1 MSKFKLQT
9 IGALSLLVAAIVI
22 ILATLDYRSFRS
34 ESVYQYKELLREQN
48 QTIEA
53 RLVEK
58 FESYRRELGAL
69 SLSESDIQDGQV
81 ASHVVHQMNAIQR
94 AQKAF
99 SDAIFILTRDGTIYN
114 SDGEV
119 MPTNAKQS
127 NRSYYDAVF
136 NKGDDFYVSK
146 PYVSSS
152 TGNTVIAIIKK
163 INTTVSLFTI
173 VQIDAV
179 VGDLEQK
186 KNLFLYSDDGTI
198 LVAPYD
204 DFIGANMFEKRP
216 LYKQFS
222 PSSPELSYSVVVDG
236 EERDFTVFWSK
247 IDINGWSF
255 VTFIADSV
263 IHSQANAQLG
273 YTALTGFICLIIAAA
288 ILVWIMNKMVL
299 APVGGAPDDIASL
312 MEVMASGDLTQKR
325 DKTGKETG
333 IYLSLINLSG
343 QLSALIKNSHGISEN
358 VSSSAQELNVVMSQT
373 QDNAQHELQ
382 QMEQVATAIN
392 ELSSTSEEVSNK
404 AVLAEEE
411 ARKTQNSVENG
422 KNTLESS
429 IDLTSRINISVSDT
443 AEIVNELSQ
452 FIQEIGTVTE
462 VINNISEQ
470 TNLLALNAA
479 IEAARAGDQGRGFS
493 VVADEVRVLATRTQE
508 STVNIQKI
516 IEKLQA
522 QSAVA
527 NKNMMENVELIE
539 DSVVLADQIKAA
551 FEDIATASQSISD
564 INALVATASQQQ
576 FAVTEEISQSITHTF
591 DLVNRN
597 VAAIHQTLQASSELA
612 QQAES
617 QRHELKFFK
626 I

>member
-69 SLSESDIQDGQV
+69 SLSESDIQDRQV

-99 SDAIFILTRDGTIYN
+99 SDAVFILTRDGTIYN
-114 SDGEV
+114 SDGEM

-222 PSSPELSYSVVVDG
+222 TSSPELSYSVEVDG

-288 ILVWIMNKMVL
+288 ILVWIMNKMIL

-312 MEVMASGDLTQKR
+312 MEVMASGDLTQNR

-411 ARKTQNSVENG
+411 ARKTQNSVEKG

-508 STVNIQKI
+508 STVNIQKLL
-516 IEKLQA
+516 KSCRHNPRLQT
-522 QSAVA
+522 
-527 NKNMMENVELIE
+527 K
-539 DSVVLADQIKAA
+539 
-551 FEDIATASQSISD
+551 T
-564 INALVATASQQQ
+564 
-576 FAVTEEISQSITHTF
+576 
-591 DLVNRN
+591 
-597 VAAIHQTLQASSELA
+597 
-612 QQAES
+612 
-617 QRHELKFFK
+617 
-626 I
+626 